1 MPRERGSGV
10 LMSMAPQG
18 SESSVSTV
26 EHPLGE
32 ALTLLVQQVTWE
44 ADRVVSL
51 RLVDP
56 GGADLPAWRPGAH
69 LNLKTPSGLVR
80 QYSLFGDATDRTSY
94 SVAVLL
100 DEQGRGG
107 SRELH
112 NSVLVGRPLRVRGPR
127 NHFELE
133 DAPRYL
139 FLAGG
144 IGITPILAMV
154 REVGA
159 RGLPWR
165 LVYGGRDRASMAFLR
180 ELEALGGDKVE
191 IVPQDEKGLLDLE
204 AIVSGTA
211 GDTAVYCCGP
221 EGMIRAAQQ
230 HCESLLPDGALR
242 VERFGAPTSTARAA
256 TAPPEPATGGFE
268 VELRRT
274 GAVLPVPPDRT
285 LLDVVREAVPDVLFS
300 CEEGF
305 CGSCEAR
312 VLEGVPE
319 HHDVILT
326 VKQQEKGD
334 SMMICVGRSKSPRL
348 VLDL

>member
-1 MPRERGSGV
+1 VTSP
-10 LMSMAPQG
+10 
-18 SESSVSTV
+18 V

-44 ADRVVSL
+44 ADRVISL

-56 GGADLPAWRPGAH
+56 GGADLPPWRPGAH
-69 LNLKTPSGLVR
+69 LNVKTPSGLVR
-80 QYSLFGDATDRTSY
+80 QYSLFGDHLDRSSY

-112 NSVLVGRPLRVRGPR
+112 NTVLVGRTIRVRGPR

-144 IGITPILAMV
+144 IGITPIFAM
-154 REVGA
+154 A
-159 RGLPWR
+159 RDVSRRGVPWR
-165 LVYGGRDRASMAFLR
+165 LVYGGRDRGSMAFLR
-180 ELEALGGDKVE
+180 QLEALGGENVE
-191 IVPQDEKGLLDLE
+191 AVPQDVKGLPDLA
-204 AIVSGTA
+204 AILSGVTP
-211 GDTAVYCCGP
+211 DTVVYCCGP

-230 HCESLLPDGALR
+230 HCAALLPDGALH
-242 VERFGAPTSTARAA
+242 VERFAAPKSSAR
-256 TAPPEPATGGFE
+256 TVAPALAEPGDGGFE
-268 VELRRT
+268 VELART
-274 GAVLPVPPDRT
+274 GAVLPVPPDRS

-300 CEEGF
+300 CEDGF
-305 CGSCEAR
+305 CGSCETK
-312 VLEGVPE
+312 VLAGVPE

-326 VKQQEKGD
+326 EKQREKGD
-334 SMMICVGRSKSPRL
+334 TMMICVGRSKTPRL
-348 VLDL
+348 VLDV